1 MVGASGGNPRRL
13 FLFPSIFQRPLKNL
27 SHGKQAKSDRIILLR
42 SFPIVLSAREPSG
55 PCRRPDVYRRTCRQ
69 RCRRAG
75 RTHVEAEEA
84 AREDLFHGLHFS
96 PYNTLV
102 NVLWNEFAA
111 EIPEKSARRVA
122 LLLLPLCREVLVKYD
137 FSDDFAA
144 TPAYDLFYTELTG
157 TVQILLEDGI

>member
-1 MVGASGGNPRRL
+1 MFIAER
-13 FLFPSIFQRPLKNL
+13 
-27 SHGKQAKSDRIILLR
+27 AD
-42 SFPIVLSAREPSG
+42 SAAE
-55 PCRRPDVYRRTCRQ
+55 VYSRTI
-69 RCRRAG
+69 RAG

>member
-1 MVGASGGNPRRL
+1 MANKQNPTE
-13 FLFPSIFQRPLKNL
+13 L
-27 SHGKQAKSDRIILLR
+27 SYYGLSLLSYLQENHPDRAADRMFIAER
-42 SFPIVLSAREPSG
+42 ADSAAE
-55 PCRRPDVYRRTCRQ
+55 VYSRTI
-69 RCRRAG
+69 RAG

-96 PYNTLV
+96 PYNTLG